1 MGSELIS
8 RIFPEP
14 CQLATRVFRF
24 VIFREAVIV
33 GGYLEWDDKFV
44 KMRDE
49 WPIASPQNYDA
60 EVDIRTV
67 ILSNICLEFIVKVF
81 AVTDIYTLGQN
92 TVRIGK

>member
-1 MGSELIS
+1 
-8 RIFPEP
+8 
-14 CQLATRVFRF
+14 
-24 VIFREAVIV
+24 
-33 GGYLEWDDKFV
+33 
-44 KMRDE
+44 MRDE

-92 TVRIGK
+92 TLRVGK